1 MTTRQ
6 RTVRRWWH
14 ASTSLTGILVS
25 YPTTIG
31 PNSMSRFAE
40 KWQRR
45 LEITFAE
52 SKVAVSIEVGA
63 NRISAG
69 REDGTELMIQVYGPE
84 IFEITRW
91 PNPADAVEDGIMR
104 FDLAAE
110 LESGVAVT
118 LARRYVVN
126 GTIEQENA

>member
-1 MTTRQ
+1 
-6 RTVRRWWH
+6 
-14 ASTSLTGILVS
+14 
-25 YPTTIG
+25 
-31 PNSMSRFAE
+31 MSRFAE